1 MYSQTVQLL
10 GPLTE
15 ILQLPPMLIP
25 PMPLAAAVLE
35 AIATVPVAVPVAVP
49 VVTIELM
56 DMPE

>member
-10 GPLTE
+10 SPLTE

-25 PMPLAAAVLE
+25 PIPPAAAVLE
-35 AIATVPVAVPVAVP
+35 AIATVPVAVPVI
-49 VVTIELM
+49 TIELM